1 MNNIYDLIII
11 GSGPGGLS
19 AGIYSGRAKL
29 KTLIIEKK
37 TFGGQILNTGVIAN
51 YPGALEEDTGASLAN
66 RMLEQCKKFG
76 AELVKDEVLDLD
88 LQNDIKTI
96 KCKNSI
102 YKTKAII
109 IATGSKHKKLNID
122 REDEFLGRGL
132 SYCAI
137 CDGHLFEDLHV
148 YVAGGGESAV
158 KESLYLSKFAKKV
171 TILSKYD
178 ELKCSGYIEEK
189 CREKY
194 NIEIINNVKIIELLG
209 RDVLNGIKV
218 KNLKTNEESVFIADE
233 DDEIIGLFVFVGLK
247 SQTDLF
253 KGLLNLDEKG
263 YIKTDEN
270 MKTNIAGVYAI
281 GDCRSKDLRQVI
293 TACNDGAIAAI
304 NVEKYIN

>member
-102 YKTKAII
+102 YKTKAIV

-122 REDEFLGRGL
+122 REDEFLGKGL

-137 CDGHLFEDLHV
+137 CDGHLFEDLDV

-178 ELKCSGYIEEK
+178 KLKCSEYIKEK
-189 CREKY
+189 CTNTK
-194 NIEIINNVKIIELLG
+194 NIKVINNAKVTQLLG
-209 RDVLNGIKV
+209 EDILNGIKITD
-218 KNLKTNEESVFIADE
+218 LKINKEIIFEAGE
-233 DDEIIGLFVFVGLK
+233 DGIIGLFVFVGLTP
-247 SQTDLF
+247 QTDLF

-263 YIKTDEN
+263 YIKTNEK
-270 MKTNIAGVYAI
+270 METNIKGVYAV
-281 GDCRSKDLRQVI
+281 GDCRVKDLRQVI
-293 TACNDGAIAAI
+293 TASNDGAIAAI
-304 NVEKYIN
+304 NVEKYIG

>member
-11 GSGPGGLS
+11 GSGPGGMS

-109 IATGSKHKKLNID
+109 IATGSNI
-122 REDEFLGRGL
+122 
-132 SYCAI
+132 
-137 CDGHLFEDLHV
+137 
-148 YVAGGGESAV
+148 
-158 KESLYLSKFAKKV
+158 
-171 TILSKYD
+171 
-178 ELKCSGYIEEK
+178 
-189 CREKY
+189 
-194 NIEIINNVKIIELLG
+194 
-209 RDVLNGIKV
+209 
-218 KNLKTNEESVFIADE
+218 KN
-233 DDEIIGLFVFVGLK
+233 
-247 SQTDLF
+247 
-253 KGLLNLDEKG
+253 
-263 YIKTDEN
+263 
-270 MKTNIAGVYAI
+270 
-281 GDCRSKDLRQVI
+281 
-293 TACNDGAIAAI
+293 
-304 NVEKYIN
+304 

>member
-1 MNNIYDLIII
+1 MI
-11 GSGPGGLS
+11 
-19 AGIYSGRAKL
+19 K
-29 KTLIIEKK
+29 
-37 TFGGQILNTGVIAN
+37 
-51 YPGALEEDTGASLAN
+51 
-66 RMLEQCKKFG
+66 QCEKFG
-76 AELVKDEVLDLD
+76 AEFIKDKVLDIEL
-88 LQNDIKTI
+88 NKEIKTI
-96 KCKNSI
+96 KCKNNT
-102 YKTKAII
+102 YKTKSVI
-109 IATGSKHKKLNID
+109 IATGCKHKNLNVD

-189 CREKY
+189 CREKD

-270 MKTNIAGVYAI
+270 MKTNIDGVYAI